1 MKHAFKKIDR
11 HWIRLVGMLLI
22 VFLTPM
28 LVLQSTGDIS
38 FDPND
43 REKISTQEPDYVFIG
58 NSMLETRID
67 QDELES
73 LTGAPAVLLVSSG
86 SRSPTWWLELKN
98 NVAGSNVKNMT
109 VFIFFRD
116 KELTFSK
123 VSRTSTLTRSMAR
136 KSMPNEEELDRIL
149 ELNKTATDRVLD
161 YVYKVYPILLYR
173 PLAKQTLSR
182 LAATPLMVDLFSLSV
197 LRIMDLED
205 ETKYDS
211 KLEEFNKLKRDTND
225 IFALGNMRRV
235 SQSGRLFEDRTS
247 FGDQSDKSILPLMIN
262 LAKEM
267 ELRLIFVRVQKRPD
281 DVRTTS
287 QYDEDMAIYLHDLRN
302 YLLGEN
308 VGFYDF
314 TGDPNIPS
322 EYYLE
327 GDHIAPEYMP
337 AYTRNFVD
345 RLAKYF
351 VK

>member
-1 MKHAFKKIDR
+1 
-11 HWIRLVGMLLI
+11 
-22 VFLTPM
+22 
-28 LVLQSTGDIS
+28 
-38 FDPND
+38 
-43 REKISTQEPDYVFIG
+43 
-58 NSMLETRID
+58 
-67 QDELES
+67 
-73 LTGAPAVLLVSSG
+73 
-86 SRSPTWWLELKN
+86 
-98 NVAGSNVKNMT
+98 
-109 VFIFFRD
+109 
-116 KELTFSK
+116 
-123 VSRTSTLTRSMAR
+123 
-136 KSMPNEEELDRIL
+136 
-149 ELNKTATDRVLD
+149 
-161 YVYKVYPILLYR
+161 
-173 PLAKQTLSR
+173 
-182 LAATPLMVDLFSLSV
+182 
-197 LRIMDLED
+197 
-205 ETKYDS
+205 
-211 KLEEFNKLKRDTND
+211 
-225 IFALGNMRRV
+225 
-235 SQSGRLFEDRTS
+235 
-247 FGDQSDKSILPLMIN
+247 MIN